1 MNFHRYSTDM
11 RRIALTGGIASGKSF
26 VADELRRLGATVI
39 DSDLLAREVVEPG
52 TDGLAAV
59 LDRFGPAVITPD
71 GRLDRSAL
79 GQVVFDDDNAR
90 ADLNAI
96 IHPRV
101 RRLAEERERSA
112 SPDAVVVHVI
122 PLLVEA
128 GLVGGFENVMVV
140 DVPAEVQLERLRE
153 RDGMD
158 AAQATARLRA
168 QASREERLAVATWVI
183 DNTGT
188 QEQTLEKI
196 RAWWRGL

>member
-1 MNFHRYSTDM
+1 M

-79 GQVVFDDDNAR
+79 GRVVFDDDDAR

-140 DVPAEVQLERLRE
+140 DVPAEVQLERLRG

-188 QEQTLEKI
+188 REQTLEKI
-196 RAWWRGL
+196 RAWWHGL